1 MILLTDEVAKS
12 HILWDQFKSGLYD
25 NVKHKLH
32 YIDHYQVDQEILDN
46 DVYDYGLWDLNR
58 ILVGMGRSLAKFPPM
73 PFPQ

>member
-12 HILWDQFKSGLYD
+12 HILWDQFKSGLCD

-46 DVYDYGLWDLNR
+46 DYGLWDLNR
-58 ILVGMGRSLAKFPPM
+58 ILVGIKRSLAEFPPM
-73 PFPQ
+73 LFPQ